1 MEVLAIMDNLKN
13 EPNLTLERLK
23 QILGAED
30 NVGIVT
36 TNLAMKVMSY
46 EYKTQK
52 EALATMKILYNA
64 LELAYPNRLTLKT
77 RLAKIRTVI
86 KQYQKERV
94 YKYSLSS
101 EYFNL
106 PYTENMIQK
115 QNYKN
120 KVLERNRTPDDIPD
134 NIIEIATE
142 WLNSNDKYQK
152 ALAVLLA
159 IGSRPIELF
168 KTGVYEVEDEN
179 HIIVSGLAKKRENN
193 NKLSTIR
200 PVLLISATEAVAAV
214 ETVRNEFKSNSILDR
229 DGNLSSYIVRMLTKR
244 CLDLGTT
251 TYNLRRIYA
260 RLAYEQFGN
269 NTNFNVFI
277 GDILGHENVTTS
289 FSYSNISPSVL
300 EEEKKAVVDTTD
312 YKAKFPDKWR
322 KMERIYENRPLIG
335 AAQLRK
341 ETKASTAMAY
351 AFLKTKR

>member
-1 MEVLAIMDNLKN
+1 MEILSIMDNLKN

-23 QILGAED
+23 QIVHAED
-30 NVGIVT
+30 NNVGIVT
-36 TNLAMKVMSY
+36 FNLSMKVMSY

-52 EALATMKILYNA
+52 EALATMKILYKA

-86 KQYQKERV
+86 RENQKERV
-94 YKYSLSS
+94 YKLSLSS
-101 EYFNL
+101 DYFNIA
-106 PYTENMIQK
+106 YTENMIQK

-120 KVLERNRTPDDIPD
+120 KVLERNRNPEDIPDDIID
-134 NIIEIATE
+134 ITTE
-142 WLNSNDKYQK
+142 WLNSSDKYQK

-168 KTGVYEVEDEN
+168 KTGIYEIKDDT
-179 HIIVSGLAKKRENN
+179 HIIASGLAKKREGNE
-193 NKLSTIR
+193 KTSTIR
-200 PVLLISATEAVAAV
+200 PVLMMSAAEAVEAV
-214 ETVRNEFKSNSILDR
+214 EAVRNEFKNNSILDR

-260 RLAYEQFGN
+260 RIAYEQYGN
-269 NTNFNVFI
+269 NSNFNVFI
-277 GDILGHENVTTS
+277 GDILGHENLTTS
-289 FSYSNISPSVL
+289 FSYSNISPSML
-300 EEEKKAVVDTTD
+300 EEKKAVVDTTD
-312 YKAKFPDKWR
+312 YKAKFPEKWK
-322 KMERIYENRPLIG
+322 KMQKIYENRPLIG